1 MLRQFLSFSPSRVI
15 KCLSRLNDKE
25 VSFTKSRQRILFL
38 TAAGLLI
45 VGGGWFLY
53 STGFFQ
59 AASSQESLRAYIDD
73 FAPYSHLCFFLLQ
86 FLSVVLAPIP
96 SNITAAAGGVLFG
109 TWPSFFLTFAA
120 VVAGS
125 LLLFW
130 LARVLGRDFAGRFVS
145 RRLSEKYQQ
154 ILQTKAPV
162 FLTLAFLFPF
172 FSRRSSVHPGRP
184 VLALIPPLCGDR
196 PACPPLGT
204 ALCQRPGRRRLSCLS
219 VGDGF
224 DRCSG
229 VSPVSSG
236 DEIWGSDR
244 SGHPEAPVPAE
255 RQ

>member
-59 AASSQESLRAYIDD
+59 AASSQESLRAYMDD

-130 LARVLGRDFAGRFVS
+130 LARVLGRDFAGGCLKNIS
-145 RRLSEKYQQ
+145 
-154 ILQTKAPV
+154 
-162 FLTLAFLFPF
+162 
-172 FSRRSSVHPGRP
+172 RSSRP
-184 VLALIPPLCGDR
+184 RLRCSSLWRSFSPFSQTIFCASW
-196 PACPPLGT
+196 PACPRSHSA
-204 ALCQRPGRRRLSCLS
+204 ALR
-219 VGDGF
+219 
-224 DRCSG
+224 
-229 VSPVSSG
+229 
-236 DEIWGSDR
+236 
-244 SGHPEAPVPAE
+244 
-255 RQ
+255 